1 MSKCLGGLVALL
13 LLLPLAAMAQDYKV
27 EAFEGAPPDGL
38 AADVAAAIGA
48 SGFKVLDADDKIV
61 CEIWLAK
68 EWQVVDGFTPSSTV
82 LYPFQPGTL
91 VGALRFPRKSADF
104 RNQDIKRGVYTL
116 RYANQ
121 PVDGNHVGTFDTRDF
136 FVMLPAT
143 DDASPE
149 ALADDSLFPSSAESA
164 GSSHPAIMPLLKVA
178 SDGEVPSMRHLEEPD
193 WWTARFPGKTAAGKE
208 LVVELIVVGKS
219 LE

>member
-1 MSKCLGGLVALL
+1 MMKKCLAGLMLL
-13 LLLPLAAMAQDYKV
+13 LMLPLAVVAQDYKV
-27 EAFEGAPPDGL
+27 EAFEGAPPEGL

-48 SGFKVLDADDKIV
+48 SGFKVLDGDSVV
-61 CEIWLAK
+61 CEIWPAK
-68 EWQVVDGFTPSSTV
+68 QWEVVDGFTPSATV
-82 LYPFQPGTL
+82 LYPFKPGTL
-91 VGALRFPRKSADF
+91 VGALRFPRKNTDF
-104 RNQDIKRGVYTL
+104 RNQDIKRGLYTL

-136 FVMLPAT
+136 FVMVPAA

-149 ALADDSLFPSSAESA
+149 GLGDDTLFPASAESA

-178 SDGEVPSMRHLEEPD
+178 ADAEVPGMRHVEEPD
-193 WWTARFPGKTAAGKE
+193 WWTLRFPGKTSDGKE
-208 LVVELIVVGKS
+208 LVVELIVIGHS

>member
-1 MSKCLGGLVALL
+1 MMSKCLAGFVVLL
-13 LLLPLAAMAQDYKV
+13 LMLPLAALAQDYTV
-27 EAFEGAPPDGL
+27 EPFDGAPPDGL
-38 AADVAAAIGA
+38 ADDVAAAIGA
-48 SGFKVLDADDKIV
+48 SGFKVLDGDKIV
-61 CEIWLAK
+61 CEIWPARQ
-68 EWQVVDGFTPSSTV
+68 WQVVEGFTPSSTV
-82 LYPFQPGTL
+82 LYPFQPGSL

-104 RNQDIKRGVYTL
+104 RNQDISRGLYTL

-136 FVMLPAT
+136 FVMVPAA
-143 DDASPE
+143 DDASPD
-149 ALADDSLFPSSAESA
+149 ALADDSLFPASGESA

-178 SDGEVPSMRHLEEPD
+178 DGDVPGMRHLEEPE
-193 WWTARFPGKTAAGKE
+193 WWTVRFPGQTADGEE